1 MDIGIWN
8 LLGIIL
14 IIAIIIGVGIYSGR
28 MVSDASDFDTGGGKA
43 GPWIVCGAIMGSLVS
58 GQATIGTAQLAFEY
72 GMSAWWFTLGSGIGC
87 LILAIG
93 YVIPLRHS
101 GSITLLEV
109 IGKEYC
115 AKAEYTGSV
124 LCSIGI
130 FISVIAQVLS
140 SCALLTAIFH
150 MDFLVAA
157 VLSVVIMM
165 IYVVFGGAWGA
176 GMGGVVKLVLLY
188 GASILGL
195 GIVLTNSHGAGAL
208 IDQLRSTLGG
218 TDMGSLA
225 GLLTAEDVSGRYLSL
240 FSRGFLKDMGSGL
253 SLLLGV
259 LATQTYAQA
268 IWSAKS
274 DSKAR
279 KGAMLS
285 ALLIPPI
292 GIACIFIGMFMRNH
306 CLTTAEI
313 TALTEAG
320 KSIPEGMIE
329 IASTSQV
336 FPTFVM
342 HYMPKFIGGIVLG
355 TLLVTV
361 IAGGAGLSLG
371 VATIL
376 VNDIFCK
383 ISKGLADVKKKLY
396 TTRLTIV
403 ATLCLAAAIAL
414 VVPGAIINDFG
425 FLSMGIRGTVV
436 FIPLSCALFA
446 KGKVAPWA
454 VLVSMAAGPVAVLGG
469 NLLGLP
475 FDSLFLGI
483 FVCLVIIGIG
493 VISQKKQKKINV

>member
-8 LLGIIL
+8 LLGIVL
-14 IIAIIIGVGIYSGR
+14 IIALIIGVGIYSGK

-43 GPWIVCGAIMGSLVS
+43 GSWIVCGAIMGSLVS

-109 IGKEYC
+109 IGKEYG
-115 AKAEYTGSV
+115 AKAEYAGSV

-140 SCALLTAIFH
+140 SCALLTVIFH
-150 MDFLVAA
+150 MNFLTAAILSITVMVA
-157 VLSVVIMM
+157 
-165 IYVVFGGAWGA
+165 YVVFGGAWGA
-176 GMGGVVKLVLLY
+176 GLGGVVKLILLY

-195 GIVLTNSHGAGAL
+195 GIVLTNSHGPMAL
-208 IDQLRSTLGG
+208 IEQLQTTLAG
-218 TDMGSLA
+218 TDVGSLA
-225 GLLTAEDVSGRYLSL
+225 GLAAAEEVSERYLSL

-285 ALLIPPI
+285 AVLIPPI

-320 KSIPEGMIE
+320 KSIPEGMLE
-329 IASTSQV
+329 IASSSQV
-336 FPTFVM
+336 FPAFVIN
-342 HYMPKFIGGIVLG
+342 YMPKFVAGIVLG
-355 TLLVTV
+355 TLLITV

-371 VATIL
+371 VASIL

-396 TTRLTIV
+396 TTRVTIV
-403 ATLCLAAAIAL
+403 VTLCAAAAIAL
-414 VVPGAIINDFG
+414 IVPGAIINDFG

-436 FIPLSCALFA
+436 FIPLTCALFA

-454 VLVSMAAGPVAVLGG
+454 VLVSMVAGPAAVLGG

-483 FVCLVIIGIG
+483 AVCLVIIGVG
-493 VISQKKQKKINV
+493 TLVGKRQ

>member
-1 MDIGIWN
+1 
-8 LLGIIL
+8 
-14 IIAIIIGVGIYSGR
+14 
-28 MVSDASDFDTGGGKA
+28 
-43 GPWIVCGAIMGSLVS
+43 MGSLVS

-101 GSITLLEV
+101 GSVTLLEV
-109 IGKEYC
+109 IGKEYG
-115 AKAEYTGSV
+115 AKAEYAGSV

-150 MDFLVAA
+150 MDFLPATI
-157 VLSVVIMM
+157 LSVVVMM
-165 IYVVFGGAWGA
+165 FYVVFGGAWGA
-176 GMGGVVKLVLLY
+176 GMGGVVKLILLY
-188 GASILGL
+188 AASILGL
-195 GIVLTNSHGAGAL
+195 GIVLNGSHGVGNLVAQVP
-208 IDQLRSTLGG
+208 DYY
-218 TDMGSLA
+218 M
-225 GLLTAEDVSGRYLSL
+225 SL
-240 FSRGFLKDMGSGL
+240 FSRGLLKDIGSGL

-279 KGAMLS
+279 KGALLS
-285 ALLIPPI
+285 AFLIPPI
-292 GIACIFIGMFMRNH
+292 GIACIFIGMFMRSH
-306 CLTTAEI
+306 CMTTAEI
-313 TALTEAG
+313 TALLEAG

-329 IASTSQV
+329 IAGTSQV
-336 FPTFVM
+336 FPAFVM
-342 HYMPKFIGGIVLG
+342 NYMPKFVGGIVLG
-355 TLLVTV
+355 TLLITV

-371 VATIL
+371 VASIL

-383 ISKGLADVKKKLY
+383 ISKQLADVKKKLY
-396 TTRLTIV
+396 VTRITIV
-403 ATLCLAAAIAL
+403 VILCFAAAIAL

-446 KGKVAPWA
+446 KGKVSEQA

-469 NLLGLP
+469 NLIGLP
-475 FDSLFLGI
+475 FDPLFLGI
-483 FVCLVIIGIG
+483 LVCLLIIGIG
-493 VISQKKQKKINV
+493 MRTKKKKAVN

>member
-14 IIAIIIGVGIYSGR
+14 IIVIIIGVGIYSGR

-58 GQATIGTAQLAFEY
+58 GQATIGTAQLAFDY

-109 IGKEYC
+109 IGKEYG
-115 AKAEYTGSV
+115 ARAEYAGSV

-157 VLSVVIMM
+157 ILSVLVMM
-165 IYVVFGGAWGA
+165 VYVVFGGAWGA
-176 GMGGVVKLVLLY
+176 GMGGVVKLILLY

-195 GIVLTNSHGAGAL
+195 GIVLGNSHGIGAL
-208 IDQLRSTLGG
+208 IGQLRETLVG
-218 TDMGSLA
+218 TDLGSLS
-225 GLLTAEDVSGRYLSL
+225 GILSSEDVSSRYLNL

-253 SLLLGV
+253 SLMLGV

-285 ALLIPPI
+285 AVLIPPI

-306 CLTTAEI
+306 CMTTAEI
-313 TALTEAG
+313 TTLAEAG
-320 KSIPEGMIE
+320 KSIPEGIIE
-329 IASTSQV
+329 ISTSSQV
-336 FPTFVM
+336 FPAFVM
-342 HYMPKFIGGIVLG
+342 NYMPKFIGGIVLG

-383 ISKGLADVKKKLY
+383 ISRKLADAKKKLY
-396 TTRLTIV
+396 TTRVTIIV
-403 ATLCLAAAIAL
+403 VLGCAAAIAL
-414 VVPGAIINDFG
+414 IVPGAIINDFG

-436 FIPLSCALFA
+436 FIPLTCALFA
-446 KGKVAPWA
+446 KGKVESWA
-454 VLVSMAAGPVAVLGG
+454 VLASMAAGPIAVLGG
-469 NLLGLP
+469 NFWNLP
-475 FDSLFLGI
+475 FDSLFLGV
-483 FVCLVIIGIG
+483 FVCLIIIGIG
-493 VISQKKQKKINV
+493 ALGRRVGNEH

>member
-8 LLGIIL
+8 LLGIAL

-58 GQATIGTAQLAFEY
+58 GQATIGTAQLAFEF

-109 IGKEYC
+109 IGKEYG
-115 AKAEYTGSV
+115 AKAEYAGSV
-124 LCSIGI
+124 LCSVGI

-150 MDFLVAA
+150 MNFVMAA
-157 VLSVVIMM
+157 VLSIAVMVV
-165 IYVVFGGAWGA
+165 YVVFGGAWGA
-176 GMGGVVKLVLLY
+176 GMGGIVKLILLY
-188 GASILGL
+188 GASVLGL
-195 GIVLTNSHGAGAL
+195 GIVLTSSHGAGAL
-208 IDQLRSTLGG
+208 IAQLKSTLAG
-218 TDMGSLA
+218 TDVGNLT
-225 GLLTAEDVSGRYLSL
+225 GILTAEDVTGRYLSL

-292 GIACIFIGMFMRNH
+292 GIACIFIGIFMRNH

-313 TALTEAG
+313 AALTEAG
-320 KSIPEGMIE
+320 KSIPEGMME
-329 IASTSQV
+329 IASSSQV
-336 FPTFVM
+336 FPAFVM
-342 HYMPKFIGGIVLG
+342 NYMPQFVGGIVLG
-355 TLLVTV
+355 TLLITV

-383 ISKGLADVKKKLY
+383 ISQGLSDVKKKLY
-396 TTRLTIV
+396 VTRVTIV
-403 ATLCLAAAIAL
+403 ATLAAAAAIAL

-436 FIPLSCALFA
+436 FIPLTCALFA
-446 KGKVAPWA
+446 KGRIAPWA
-454 VLVSMAAGPVAVLGG
+454 VLASMAAGPVAVLGG
-469 NLLGLP
+469 NLSGLP

-483 FVCLVIIGIG
+483 AVCLIFIGIG
-493 VISQKKQKKINV
+493 MLKKKETS

>member
-109 IGKEYC
+109 IGKEYG
-115 AKAEYTGSV
+115 AKAEYAGSV

-140 SCALLTAIFH
+140 SCALLTTIFH
-150 MDFLVAA
+150 MDFLPAA
-157 VLSVVIMM
+157 MISVVVMM

-176 GMGGVVKLVLLY
+176 GMGGVVKLILLY

-195 GIVLTNSHGAGAL
+195 GIVLTNSHGISAL
-208 IDQLRSTLGG
+208 VDQLRATLVG
-218 TDMGSLA
+218 TDVGELA
-225 GLLTAEDVSGRYLSL
+225 GITASEDVSARYFSL

-285 ALLIPPI
+285 AVLIPPI

-306 CLTTAEI
+306 CMTTNEI
-313 TALTEAG
+313 AALTEAG
-320 KSIPEGMIE
+320 KSIPEAMIE
-329 IASTSQV
+329 IASSSQV
-336 FPTFVM
+336 FPTFVL

-383 ISKGLADVKKKLY
+383 ISKQLADVKKKLY
-396 TTRLTIV
+396 TTRVTIV
-403 ATLCLAAAIAL
+403 VILCCAAAIAL

-436 FIPLSCALFA
+436 FIPLTCALFA
-446 KGKVAPWA
+446 KGKVASWA
-454 VLVSMAAGPVAVLGG
+454 VLVSMAAGPIAVLGG

-483 FVCLVIIGIG
+483 FVCLVIIGAG
-493 VISQKKQKKINV
+493 VLAPSKNA

>member
-8 LLGIIL
+8 LLGIVL
-14 IIAIIIGVGIYSGR
+14 IILLIVGVGIYSGK

-43 GPWIVCGAIMGSLVS
+43 GAWIVCGVIMGSLVS
-58 GQATIGTAQLAFEY
+58 GQATIGTAQLAFKY

-87 LILAIG
+87 LILAVG

-101 GSITLLEV
+101 GSVTLLEV
-109 IGKEYC
+109 IGKEYGT
-115 AKAEYTGSV
+115 KAEYTGSV

-140 SCALLTAIFH
+140 SCALLTAIFD
-150 MDFLVAA
+150 MNFTMAA
-157 VLSVVIMM
+157 VLSIAVMV

-176 GMGGVVKLVLLY
+176 GLGGVVKLVLLY

-195 GIVLTNSHGAGAL
+195 GIVLADSGGAGTLLDHLREAL
-208 IDQLRSTLGG
+208 AG
-218 TDMGSLA
+218 TDLGALSGILSS
-225 GLLTAEDVSGRYLSL
+225 GDVSARYLSL
-240 FSRGFLKDMGSGL
+240 FSRGFLKDIGSGL

-292 GIACIFIGMFMRNH
+292 GIACIFIGMFMRSR
-306 CLTTAEI
+306 CMTTAEI
-313 TALTEAG
+313 AALTQAG
-320 KSIPEGMIE
+320 KEIPGGMIE
-329 IASTSQV
+329 ISSTSQV
-336 FPTFVM
+336 FPAFVIN
-342 HYMPKFIGGIVLG
+342 YMPKFVGGIVLG
-355 TLLVTV
+355 TLLITV

-371 VATIL
+371 VASIL

-383 ISKGLADVKKKLY
+383 ISKALADTKKKLY
-396 TTRLTIV
+396 TTRVTIMV
-403 ATLCLAAAIAL
+403 TLCGAAAIAL
-414 VVPGAIINDFG
+414 IVPGAIINDFG

-436 FIPLSCALFA
+436 FIPLTCVLFA
-446 KGKVAPWA
+446 KGKVASWA
-454 VLVSMAAGPVAVLGG
+454 ALVSMIAGPVTVLGG
-469 NLLGLP
+469 KLLGLP

-483 FVCLVIIGIG
+483 LVCLVIMGIG
-493 VISQKKQKKINV
+493 RGRVNG